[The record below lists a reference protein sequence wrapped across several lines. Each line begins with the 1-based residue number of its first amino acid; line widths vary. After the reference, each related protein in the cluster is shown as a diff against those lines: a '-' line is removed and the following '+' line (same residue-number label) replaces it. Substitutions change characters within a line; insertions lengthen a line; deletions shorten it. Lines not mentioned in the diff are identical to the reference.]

1 VKGAWVRADLLV
13 AGGGAV
19 GLAATAET
27 IRSVYARFASDLAG
41 LSAPERAAV
50 ALWDFGPLGAA
61 VFAAGA
67 LAVLAGLADQ
77 PTRLRAAQAL
87 EPALALLLAAYA
99 TLGLV
104 VLGLA
109 CWVAVAG
116 RVGEA
121 DGLGVRFDE
130 GERVVTL
137 TTQTLGWGS
146 LVALFALLARKTATS
161 SEPLAPGP
169 EASVFEEMNALWR
182 ERIAFTPNRERGR
195 VLLGRIRS
203 LEEQGDVSGARAL
216 ADKLRQL

>member
-1 VKGAWVRADLLV
+1 
-13 AGGGAV
+13 V

-27 IRSVYARFASDLAG
+27 IRSIYARFATDLAG
-41 LSAPERAAV
+41 LSAPERAAI

-67 LAVLAGLADQ
+67 LAVIAGLADR
-77 PTRLRAAQAL
+77 PARPRAAQVF
-87 EPALALLLAAYA
+87 EPALAFLLAAYA

-109 CWVAVAG
+109 CWIAIAG

-121 DGLGVRFDE
+121 DGLGIRFDE
-130 GERVVTL
+130 GERAVTL
-137 TTQTLGWGS
+137 ATQTLGWGS
-146 LVALFALLARKTATS
+146 LVALFGLLARKTAKS
-161 SEPLAPGP
+161 SEPLARER
-169 EASVFEEMNALWR
+169 EASVFEQMDALWR

-203 LEEQGDVSGARAL
+203 LEERGDLSGAREL
-216 ADKLRQL
+216 ADQLRRL